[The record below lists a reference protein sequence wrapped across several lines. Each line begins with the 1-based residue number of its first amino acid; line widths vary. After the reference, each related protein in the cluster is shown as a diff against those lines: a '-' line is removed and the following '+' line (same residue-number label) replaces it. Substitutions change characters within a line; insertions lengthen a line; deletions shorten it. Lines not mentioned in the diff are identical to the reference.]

1 MELIKIQ
8 ESKINGVDVNSVNSR
23 DIHNYL
29 EINTTYSNWIK
40 RAIDKYGFIEN
51 EDFTIS
57 KNGNGANAFIDYI
70 VTIDVAKEL
79 CMVSNTDKGKE
90 TRRYFIEAEKK
101 LNKPLSFEEM
111 AKQTILLADK
121 RIRELENKIESD
133 KPKVLIANTL
143 LSSENTLDV
152 EMFAKALFDE
162 SGVNLGR
169 NKLFKWFR
177 DNGFLNDKNRPYQQ
191 FIDRGYFKLKEGT
204 YINQA
209 TNEPQIYFQLRIT
222 TKGQMYFANR
232 LIDEVTK

>member
-8 ESKINGVDVNSVNSR
+8 ESKINGEDVNSANLR
-23 DIHNYL
+23 DIYMELGISKDFSSWAKNQ
-29 EINTTYSNWIK
+29 
-40 RAIDKYGFIEN
+40 IDRLNLIEN
-51 EDFTIS
+51 KHYVKLTLKGEQKIE
-57 KNGNGANAFIDYI
+57 YI
-70 VTIDVAKEL
+70 VDLDTAKNICL
-79 CMVSNTDKGKE
+79 VSFSDRGQKI
-90 TRRYFIEAEKK
+90 RDYFIEVEKK
-101 LNKPLSFEEM
+101 ANKPLSFEEM

-232 LIDEVTK
+232 LIDEVQK